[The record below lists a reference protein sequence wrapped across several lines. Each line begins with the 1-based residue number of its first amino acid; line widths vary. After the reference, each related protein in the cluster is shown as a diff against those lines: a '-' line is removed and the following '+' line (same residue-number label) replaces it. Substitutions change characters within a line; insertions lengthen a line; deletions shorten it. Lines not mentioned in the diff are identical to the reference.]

1 MVSNVLVTNNSFCK
15 TPERLRA
22 LQKCGQVSML
32 VQILLFYPKYINS
45 LFGIFNIFWAL
56 IKFLQNTATT
66 LFFFLFFSVQT
77 EPLRCVIFQLDF
89 GIDIGLSLQWSKQI
103 GCWLIQCRR
112 IRADQEEWGWSMHRC
127 LHRPN
132 NVCRDTFKQR
142 PSFSNA
148 DVKGGGAARLGHSG
162 YVPEMTFWP
171 SRVQRRPQVNDF
183 CG

>member
-1 MVSNVLVTNNSFCK
+1 M
-15 TPERLRA
+15 
-22 LQKCGQVSML
+22 
-32 VQILLFYPKYINS
+32 
-45 LFGIFNIFWAL
+45 
-56 IKFLQNTATT
+56 
-66 LFFFLFFSVQT
+66 QT
-77 EPLRCVIFQLDF
+77 EPQRCVIFQLDF

-162 YVPEMTFWP
+162 HVLQMTFWK
-171 SRVQRRPQVNDF
+171 SRVRRTPQVNDLWVNMEKFLTNGLFLVEVKCRLFYLVCYTLNLNKKKKESYHKSWCDYVKNVF
-183 CG
+183 CAAVLPVLWQQMMAGRADKWPG

>member
-1 MVSNVLVTNNSFCK
+1 
-15 TPERLRA
+15 
-22 LQKCGQVSML
+22 ML
-32 VQILLFYPKYINS
+32 VQILIFYPKCINL
-45 LFGIFNIFWAL
+45 LFGIFNIFWTHKVSAEHSHHF
-56 IKFLQNTATT
+56 IIY
-66 LFFFLFFSVQT
+66 FFSVQT
-77 EPLRCVIFQLDF
+77 EPRRCVIFQLDF

-112 IRADQEEWGWSMHRC
+112 IRADQEEWGWSMHRR